1 MPYTLRILS
10 NGWFAIAHTSG
21 TIVERTRS
29 HRTAAKLLARYNATL
44 S

>member
-10 NGWFAIAHTSG
+10 GGWFAIAHTSG
-21 TIVERTRS
+21 AIVERTRS
-29 HRTAAKLLARYNATL
+29 HRTAAKLLARYNSTH